1 MGGVAE
7 AATAAIRNPSSAASK
22 SQWRLTL
29 RRFRRDRWSVA
40 AACVFAAILLVSFAG
55 GAVTSAALGH
65 NGTDL
70 FPYAANISRKPV
82 GPLSWV
88 PDTNVAYGY
97 GADGDIAPP
106 PKHAP
111 RTLFVFGA
119 DGILG
124 HDEFL
129 RVLDGGKAS
138 LEIGLGAVI
147 VALLIGL
154 PLGAVAGFFGGIA
167 DSVVSRF
174 TETVMAF
181 PLIFFLVF
189 ASVRLDAQL
198 TPIGW
203 GQIFP
208 RGVFAEALLIG
219 LFTSFYPT
227 RLIRAS
233 LLPLRNAEFVD
244 AARMVGASS
253 WRILR
258 KHLLPHLVPTM
269 IIWGAIATATNILL
283 EVVLSFV
290 GAGVQPETSTWGS
303 LLAGTWGTIFSP
315 QSYNSE
321 NNTIWQTVFP
331 TDFILLT
338 VVSLNQSAEGV
349 RRATEPGGGR

>member
-7 AATAAIRNPSSAASK
+7 AATATVRQPSATVSR
-22 SQWRLTL
+22 SQLRLTL
-29 RRFRRDRWSVA
+29 LRFRRDRWSLA
-40 AACVFAAILLVSFAG
+40 AATVFAVILLVSFFG
-55 GAVTSAALGH
+55 GAIASSALGH

-82 GPLSWV
+82 GPLTWV
-88 PDTNVAYGY
+88 PDTHVAYGY
-97 GADGDIAPP
+97 GVDGDLAPP

-111 RTLFVFGA
+111 RTLFIFGA
-119 DGILG
+119 DGVLG

-147 VALLIGL
+147 IALLIGL
-154 PLGAVAGFFGGIA
+154 PLGSVAGFFGGITDA
-167 DSVVSRF
+167 VVSRF

-208 RGVFAEALLIG
+208 KGVFAEALLIG
-219 LFTSFYPT
+219 IFTSFYPT
-227 RLIRAS
+227 RLLRAS
-233 LLPLRNAEFVD
+233 LLQLRHAEFVD

-258 KHLLPHLVPTM
+258 KHLFPHLVPTL

-283 EVVLSFV
+283 EVGLSFV

-331 TDFILLT
+331 TAFILLT
-338 VVSLNQSAEGV
+338 VVSLNQLAEGI

>member
-1 MGGVAE
+1 MGGAAE
-7 AATAAIRNPSSAASK
+7 AATAAIRNPSAAASK

-40 AACVFAAILLVSFAG
+40 AACVFAVILLVSFFG
-55 GAVTSAALGH
+55 GAITSSALGH

-70 FPYAANISRKPV
+70 FPYAANINRKPV
-82 GPLSWV
+82 GPLTWV

-97 GADGDIAPP
+97 GADGDISPP

-111 RTLFVFGA
+111 RTLFIFGA

-124 HDEFL
+124 HDEFI

-147 VALLIGL
+147 IALLIGL
-154 PLGAVAGFFGGIA
+154 PFGAVAGFFGGITDA
-167 DSVVSRF
+167 VVARF

-189 ASVRLDAQL
+189 ASVRLDSSL

-208 RGVFAEALLIG
+208 RGVFAAALLIG
-219 LFTSFYPT
+219 VFTSFYPT

-233 LLPLRNAEFVD
+233 LLQLRNAEFVD
-244 AARMVGASS
+244 AARMVGASNA
-253 WRILR
+253 RILR
-258 KHLLPHLVPTM
+258 KHLLPHLVPTLL
-269 IIWGAIATATNILL
+269 IWAAIATATNILL
-283 EVVLSFV
+283 EVGLSFV
-290 GAGVQPETSTWGS
+290 GAGVQPETPTWGS
-303 LLAGTWGTIFSP
+303 LLSTTWGTIYSP
-315 QSYNSE
+315 QSYNPQ
-321 NNTIWQTVFP
+321 NNTVWQTVFP
-331 TDFILLT
+331 TAFILLT
-338 VVSLNQSAEGV
+338 VVSLNQLAEGV

>member
-1 MGGVAE
+1 MGGVADAA
-7 AATAAIRNPSSAASK
+7 AATVSRPVATPTR

-29 RRFRRDRWSVA
+29 RRFGRDRWSVA
-40 AACVFAAILLVSFAG
+40 AACVFVVILFASFFG
-55 GAVTSAALGH
+55 GAIASAALGH

-82 GPLSWV
+82 GPLTWV

-97 GADGDIAPP
+97 GADGDIAKP
-106 PKHAP
+106 PKNAP

-138 LEIGLGAVI
+138 LEIGLGGVI
-147 VALLIGL
+147 IALLIGL
-154 PLGAVAGFFGGIA
+154 PIGAIAGYFGGVA
-167 DSVVSRF
+167 DWLVSRF

-189 ASVRLDAQL
+189 ASVRLDATL

-219 LFTSFYPT
+219 VFTSFYPT

-233 LLPLRNAEFVD
+233 LLSLRHAEFVD

-283 EVVLSFV
+283 EVGLSFV
-290 GAGVQPETSTWGS
+290 GAGVQPETPTWGS
-303 LLAGTWGTIFSP
+303 LLSGTWGTIFSP

-321 NNTIWQTVFP
+321 NNTVWQTVFP
-331 TDFILLT
+331 TAFILLT
-338 VVSLNQSAEGV
+338 VVALNQLAEGI

>member
-1 MGGVAE
+1 MGGVAD
-7 AATAAIRNPSSAASK
+7 AATATIRQPSAAATR

-29 RRFRRDRWSVA
+29 LRFRRDRWSVA
-40 AACVFAAILLVSFAG
+40 AATVFAVILLISFFG
-55 GAVTSAALGH
+55 GAIASAALGH

-70 FPYAANISRKPV
+70 YPYAANINRKPV
-82 GPLSWV
+82 GPLTWV
-88 PDTNVAYGY
+88 PDTHVAYGY
-97 GADGDIAPP
+97 GEDGDLAPA
-106 PKHAP
+106 PKNAP
-111 RTLFVFGA
+111 RTLFIFGA

-138 LEIGLGAVI
+138 LEVGLGAVI

-154 PLGAVAGFFGGIA
+154 PFGAIAGFFGGIT
-167 DSVVSRF
+167 DWLVSQF

-189 ASVRLDAQL
+189 ASVKLDQYL

-203 GQIFP
+203 GQVFP

-219 LFTSFYPT
+219 VFTSFYPT
-227 RLIRAS
+227 RLVRAA
-233 LLPLRNAEFVD
+233 LIPLRNAEFVD

-258 KHLLPHLVPTM
+258 KHLLPYLVPTL

-283 EVVLSFV
+283 EVGLSFV
-290 GAGVQPETSTWGS
+290 GAGVQPETPTWGS
-303 LLAGTWGTIFSP
+303 LLSTTWGTIYQP
-315 QSYNSE
+315 QSYNPQ
-321 NNTIWQTVFP
+321 NVTVWQTVFP
-331 TDFILLT
+331 TLFILLT
-338 VVSLNQSAEGV
+338 VVSLNQLAEGI
-349 RRATEPGGGR
+349 RRATDPGGGR